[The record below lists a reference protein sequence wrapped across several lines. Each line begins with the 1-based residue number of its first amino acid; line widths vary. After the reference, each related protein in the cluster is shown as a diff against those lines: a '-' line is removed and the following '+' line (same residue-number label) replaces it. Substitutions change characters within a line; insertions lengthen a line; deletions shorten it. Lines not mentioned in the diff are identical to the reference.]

1 MNTPIR
7 PSLCTVS
14 GLLENLFHYDTEI
27 DNTLLIGEQIA
38 MVNEA
43 GVLYNELRTLVTK
56 DYLTDEEY
64 DWLCSIG
71 NKWNSMVQTY
81 AAELGNNVPSE
92 SKDILEELEDQLRD
106 ALDDFMGGNNNED
119 YPFNE

>member
-1 MNTPIR
+1 
-7 PSLCTVS
+7 
-14 GLLENLFHYDTEI
+14 
-27 DNTLLIGEQIA
+27 